1 MSAKK
6 GTGCFI
12 ARHTVRGSDGL
23 LRNKAACPLFCAVLF
38 AVACGGA
45 EGPERARTAVK
56 VRLLEKAG
64 AGQGLR
70 YSASINAGQRVD
82 LSFRNGGYIEAIT
95 QVKGV
100 DGAQRTLQD
109 GDRVTKG
116 MELARVRRKD
126 FEQKLSEARA
136 ALAEASA
143 QRTQADRDYSRASK
157 LVASGS
163 ISRAEMDVAK
173 AKADGARA
181 RVAGAAARV
190 DEAKTALGDATLTS
204 PIEGVVLHRS
214 LEEGALI
221 SPGAPAFSIAD
232 TSKVKVVFGVPDTM
246 LESLKLGSAQAIST
260 EALRG
265 KTFSGQISRIA
276 ASADAKSRV
285 FEVEVTIPNPDDE
298 LKVGMVASLSLPVSA
313 TSALAP
319 LVPLSAV
326 VRSPAHAEAFAVYVV
341 QGPDEASVAKLREVE
356 LGSFVGNSIPVK
368 AGLKEG
374 ERVVVMGASFLSDG
388 QSVRVIP

>member
-1 MSAKK
+1 MSTEKK

-12 ARHTVRGSDGL
+12 GRRTVLGSDRL
-23 LRNKAACPLFCAVLF
+23 LRNKAACPLFLLLAL
-38 AVACGGA
+38 ACGGS

-70 YSASINAGQRVD
+70 YSASINAGQRVE

-136 ALAEASA
+136 SLAEASA
-143 QRTQADRDYSRASK
+143 QRTQADRDYTRASK

-190 DEAKTALGDATLTS
+190 DEAKTALADATLTS
-204 PIEGVVLHRS
+204 PIEGVVLHRAI
-214 LEEGALI
+214 EEGALVA
-221 SPGAPAFSIAD
+221 PGAPAFSIAD

-246 LESLKLGSAQAIST
+246 LESLKLGSAQSIST

-313 TSALAP
+313 TSAPAP

-326 VRSPAHAEAFAVYVV
+326 VRSPAHSEAFAVYVV
-341 QGPDEASVAKLREVE
+341 QGPDDAAVAKLREVE

-368 AGLKEG
+368 SGLKEG
-374 ERVVVMGASFLSDG
+374 ERVVVMGASFLSDD